1 MAFEKKRNGLK
12 DSWFVFDSILVFMM
26 VMETWVLTLVMV
38 ATASPG
44 GSSPLGNASILRLLR
59 LARLSRMARMLRSM
73 PELLILI
80 KGMVAAMRS
89 VGFVLLLQVIMMY
102 IFSIAFVQLLA
113 GTDAGDNWFPGIP
126 ASMYTLMVAGTFM
139 DDITTCANEIAREN
153 FPCAALFFVFV

>member
-26 VMETWVLTLVMV
+26 AMETWVLTLVML
-38 ATASPG
+38 AMGGAG
-44 GSSPLGNASILRLLR
+44 GSSPLGNASILRLFR

-89 VGFVLLLQVIMMY
+89 VGFVLLLQIIMMY
-102 IFSIAFVQLLA
+102 VFSIAFELL
-113 GTDAGDNWFPGIP
+113 I
-126 ASMYTLMVAGTFM
+126 L
-139 DDITTCANEIAREN
+139 IK
-153 FPCAALFFVFV
+153 